1 MTTKEATQERAKAGT
16 PKRTSARD
24 RIREPLRF
32 LWRCIDKF
40 FGDGCSTMAAA
51 LSYATFFSLPALLS
65 LILLI
70 VGAAVDP
77 GQVQRAILTQAGNL
91 IGRAGAEQIGAILEH
106 ARQLDMNRGAAA
118 LLSGAAVL
126 IGASTSFGALQGALN
141 KVWGVKPD
149 PRRGQIRNFL
159 AKRIFSFGVVIGVIF
174 LLLVSL
180 ALSAFLG
187 AAGQRVTRAVGIP
200 EALLQL
206 SDWAISFAVLSGLF
220 AGMYKLLPDARIVWR
235 DVWVGAV
242 ATAFLFSLGKTLIG
256 FYLGGADPG
265 SAFGAAGS
273 MAVVMIWIYYTSMI
287 VLFGAEVTRVWTE
300 WYGAGVR
307 PQKGAVEVV
316 ETERTV
322 QTG

>member
-1 MTTKEATQERAKAGT
+1 MATKK
-16 PKRTSARD
+16 SA
-24 RIREPLRF
+24 IREPLRF
-32 LWRCIDKF
+32 VWRCIDKF

-70 VGAAVDP
+70 VGAVMDP
-77 GQVQRAILTQAGNL
+77 AEVQRAILTQAGTL
-91 IGRAGAEQIGAILEH
+91 IGRAGAEQIGTILEH
-106 ARQLDMNRGAAA
+106 GRRLDMNRGAAA
-118 LLSGAAVL
+118 LLSGIAVL

-159 AKRIFSFGVVIGVIF
+159 AKRIFSFGVVIGVAF
-174 LLLVSL
+174 LLLASL

-187 AAGQRVTRAVGIP
+187 AVGQRLTRMLGIP
-200 EALLQL
+200 AALLQL
-206 SDWAISFAVLSGLF
+206 TDWAISFAVLSGLF
-220 AGMYKLLPDARIVWR
+220 AGMYKLLPDARIAWR

-242 ATAFLFSLGKTLIG
+242 ATAFLFSVGKTLIG
-256 FYLGGADPG
+256 FYLGGTDPG

-287 VLFGAEVTRVWTE
+287 VLFGAEVPRVWTE

-307 PQKGAVEVV
+307 PEKGAVEVV

-322 QTG
+322 QAG